1 MKVQMWGYFYRDR
14 DNNLMWKNV
23 IGGYKRVPGQNN
35 WLKPLKR
42 NVYMWFVENITVK
55 CISSR
60 MDSTVLV
67 TWSRRLSHVTNA
79 LQSKQPNSHF
89 SEQGKCHHHGWW
101 GDLVLF
107 SLKIFNTSRS
117 FNSLLLLHY
126 VPRGGRRRVFLR
138 ILPGLTLP
146 LKKLSN
152 MITPGFQ
159 IQSERLLVWKLLI
172 LKRETCE
179 LISNVTFSHFK
190 IWTGTTWNR
199 TSWKL
204 RSMDG
209 MFGVAVDLP
218 EQISLYV
225 MALVR
230 WIGQKRAQLITHFGR
245 ILIWEDWSRPVQWC
259 M

>member
-179 LISNVTFSHFK
+179 LISNVKFSHLK
-190 IWTGTTWNR
+190 ATETRSGQVRLETAQAESWEAWTVCLVWLWTCQNR
-199 TSWKL
+199 SA
-204 RSMDG
+204 SMWWHLWGELDRK
-209 MFGVAVDLP
+209 
-218 EQISLYV
+218 EHNWS
-225 MALVR
+225 
-230 WIGQKRAQLITHFGR
+230 H
-245 ILIWEDWSRPVQWC
+245 ILAES
-259 M
+259 